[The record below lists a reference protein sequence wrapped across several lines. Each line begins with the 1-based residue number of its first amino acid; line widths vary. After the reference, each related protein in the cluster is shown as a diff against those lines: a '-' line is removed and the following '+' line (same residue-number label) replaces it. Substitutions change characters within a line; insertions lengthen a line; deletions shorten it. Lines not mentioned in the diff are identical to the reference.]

1 MFLVLFFFFFKQKT
15 AYEMRISDWSSDVCS
30 SDLYLRVNSAV
41 IAQTANIL
49 MYLSERHGFDPWRM
63 RTRYWLNQVQLTIAD
78 MVEEAHDVHHPVST
92 ALFYE
97 DQKEAAKQA
106 AAHFRDM
113 RIPKYMAYFERDL
126 AADEGDWLAEGRWT
140 YADLSLF
147 QLVVG
152 LRYAFPNSL
161 GRMTRI

>member
-1 MFLVLFFFFFKQKT
+1 
-15 AYEMRISDWSSDVCS
+15 
-30 SDLYLRVNSAV
+30 
-41 IAQTANIL
+41 

-63 RTRYWLNQVQLTIAD
+63 RTRYLLNQVQLTIAD

-113 RIPKYMAYFERDL
+113 RIPKYMAYFERAL

-147 QLVVG
+147 NFARG
-152 LRYAFPNSL
+152 FPPPSPHAL
-161 GRMTRI
+161 GPFTAYHPELLLFNFTW

>member
-1 MFLVLFFFFFKQKT
+1 
-15 AYEMRISDWSSDVCS
+15 
-30 SDLYLRVNSAV
+30 
-41 IAQTANIL
+41 
-49 MYLSERHGFDPWRM
+49 
-63 RTRYWLNQVQLTIAD
+63 

-113 RIPKYMAYFERDL
+113 RIPKYMAYFARAL

-147 QLVVG
+147 HLVEG
-152 LRYAFPNSL
+152 LRYAFPQRMRQTACDSPSL
-161 GRMTRI
+161 LEAHMEERWEER